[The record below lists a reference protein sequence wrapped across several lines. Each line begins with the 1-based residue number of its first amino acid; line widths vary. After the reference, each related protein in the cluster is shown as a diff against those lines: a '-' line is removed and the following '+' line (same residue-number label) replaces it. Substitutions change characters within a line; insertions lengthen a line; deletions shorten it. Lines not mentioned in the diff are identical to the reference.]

1 MATLSG
7 LVPGLIAM
15 GAGTPTK
22 YVGQTKGLGGIS
34 GAIGRQVKEQ
44 ERFRGEMDAQTS
56 ALLSRQPPGLTPF
69 TAQPYAPAAESR
81 LAALGQAMPGVR
93 GMTAP
98 GLPNMSPRL
107 ASAVA
112 RSRMDA
118 RDQAA
123 STAMQGAEEQ
133 RARTLGEVDFRRRLL
148 GDIAKQRA
156 GLYEQE
162 QNTRGMRG
170 IAERNIGSTLNDIG
184 LALIKSGG
192 II

>member
-1 MATLSG
+1 
-7 LVPGLIAM
+7 
-15 GAGTPTK
+15 
-22 YVGQTKGLGGIS
+22 
-34 GAIGRQVKEQ
+34 
-44 ERFRGEMDAQTS
+44 
-56 ALLSRQPPGLTPF
+56 
-69 TAQPYAPAAESR
+69 
-81 LAALGQAMPGVR
+81 
-93 GMTAP
+93 
-98 GLPNMSPRL
+98 MSPRL

-148 GDIAKQRA
+148 GDIARQRA